1 MRSLRALATAIGVV
15 ALAWIALVVVLK
27 VTGFILRLVFGL
39 VGVALL
45 ILIIAAIVRVLRER
59 D

>member
-1 MRSLRALATAIGVV
+1 MRTLRTVVTAVGVI
-15 ALAWIALVVVLK
+15 ALAWIALVVVFK

-39 VGVALL
+39 IGVAVL
-45 ILIIAAIVRVLRER
+45 IGVIALIVGAIRGR

>member
-1 MRSLRALATAIGVV
+1 MRTLRTVVTAVGVL

-39 VGVALL
+39 IGVVVLVG
-45 ILIIAAIVRVLRER
+45 IIALIVRAIRER
-59 D
+59 G

>member
-1 MRSLRALATAIGVV
+1 MKTVRALATAIGVV
-15 ALAWIALVVVLK
+15 VLAWIALVVVLK

-39 VGVALL
+39 IGVALL
-45 ILIIAAIVRVLRER
+45 VALIALIVRVVRQR